1 MLICSDNTIYSGY
14 TVNLSNRLK
23 NHNLGTASKYT
34 RTRRPVKLAY
44 YEEFDTKSEAM
55 KREAYYKSL
64 ARCEKLIM
72 IEEFEKN
79 IKE

>member
-14 TVNLSNRLK
+14 TVNLQNRLK

-64 ARCEKLIM
+64 ERGEKLIM
-72 IEEFEKN
+72 IKEFEKN

>member
-14 TVNLSNRLK
+14 TVNLQNRLK

-34 RTRRPVKLAY
+34 RTRRPVSLAY

-64 ARCEKLIM
+64 ERSEKLIM
-72 IEEFEKN
+72 IKEFEMN
-79 IKE
+79 TKE

>member
-34 RTRRPVKLAY
+34 RTRRPVRLAY

-64 ARCEKLIM
+64 DRCEKLIM
-72 IEEFEKN
+72 IEAFEKN